1 MNKWII
7 RKKAGNKQL
16 LSETM
21 GVSDITAQILIN
33 RGLLRED
40 IVDNFL
46 NTDITKLG
54 DFKKCYGVL
63 EGIELL
69 KEFIESGEK
78 ITIYGDY
85 DVDGV
90 TSSTILYKTI
100 SSLTNNVDYF
110 LPNRHHDGY
119 GLNVDRIDD
128 LITSGTKLIIT
139 CDNGVASS
147 VENDYIQEKGLKHIV
162 IDHHEEPHNKDIT
175 LKVPNVVIDP
185 KQEVCKYEFKEM
197 CAAGLSYRFCIELFR
212 SFGIKSDIEDELL
225 VFAMIGTICDIVPL
239 FSDNRI
245 IVKEG
250 LDLINKNPNIND
262 GIRDILYRKD
272 CLDKDVTPYTVGF
285 IIGPTI
291 NSAGRLSDGIKA
303 VDLFTTTDKKKLE
316 EISEML
322 YNLNA
327 TRQEMTKK
335 SSEEVIDIIETTSL
349 KNDKVIIVHNK
360 NCDEAVAG
368 IVSGR
373 IKEKYNKPTMM
384 VTGEG
389 ILKASCRSIV
399 NYDMHKELSK
409 VSKYFIKF
417 GGHKMAAGFSLKEEN
432 LEDLK
437 KDILANCELT
447 DEDLVK
453 IIAVDDILELADIN
467 YQEAS
472 GLDILKPYGEGNQ
485 EPLFASLNTKIK
497 SVKIIE
503 DKNTLILG
511 FSDTDEE
518 VSINGISFSL
528 LYKFKEIVNA
538 QFEPFIANKILNG
551 IIRDIDLMFDIVYYI
566 GINDFRGVKKV
577 QLQLVDFRLSKGM

>member
-33 RGLLRED
+33 RGLLKED
-40 IVDNFL
+40 SVDNFL
-46 NTDITKLG
+46 NTNLEKLG

-63 EGIELL
+63 EGIDLV
-69 KEFIESGEK
+69 KTYIKSGEK

-90 TSSTILYKTI
+90 TSTTILYKTL
-100 SSLTNNVDYF
+100 STLTNNVDYF
-110 LPNRHHDGY
+110 LPNRHKDGY
-119 GLNVDRIDD
+119 GLNVQRIDE
-128 LITSGTKLIIT
+128 LIESGTKLIIT

-147 VENDYIQEKGLKHIV
+147 IENDYIQSKGIKHIV
-162 IDHHEEPHNKDIT
+162 IDHHEEPHSHDIT
-175 LKVPNVVIDP
+175 LKKPNVVIDP
-185 KQEVCKYEFKEM
+185 KQSICEYEFKEM
-197 CAAGLSYRFCIELFR
+197 CAAGLSYRFCIELFNDL
-212 SFGIKSDIEDELL
+212 GLKSDIVNELL

-245 IVKEG
+245 LVKEG
-250 LDLINKNPNIND
+250 LSIINNNPDINE
-262 GIRDILYRKD
+262 GVREILYRKD
-272 CLDKDVTPYTVGF
+272 VLDKEVTPYTVGF

-303 VDLFTTTDKKKLE
+303 VDLFATSDKKKLE
-316 EISEML
+316 EIADLL

-335 SSEEVIDIIETTSL
+335 SSEESIDIIENTSL
-349 KNDKVIIVHNK
+349 INDKVIIVHNK

-373 IKEKYNKPTMM
+373 IKEKYNKPTMV
-384 VTGEG
+384 VTGDG

-409 VSKYFIKF
+409 VSQYFIKF

-432 LEDLK
+432 FEMFK

-467 YQEAS
+467 YKEAS

-485 EPLFASLNTKIK
+485 EPLFASLNTRVK

-503 DKNTLILG
+503 DKNTLIIG
-511 FSDTDEE
+511 FADFNEE
-518 VSINGISFSL
+518 ITINGISFSL
-528 LYKFKEIVNA
+528 LYKFKELVNS
-538 QFEPFIANKILNG
+538 QFEPFFANKILNG

-577 QLQLVDFRLSKGM
+577 QLQLVDFRLSKSV